1 MSCMRESLLST
12 SERTKTPYTSILTI
26 CAMVLFT
33 IGVGLM
39 SKLMFDIHQQLTAIR
54 QNMYLM
60 CNVLPLKS
68 GTCVHG

>member
-1 MSCMRESLLST
+1 MRESLLSA
-12 SERTKTPYTSILTI
+12 SERPQNSYTTILAI

-33 IGVGLM
+33 IGIGLM